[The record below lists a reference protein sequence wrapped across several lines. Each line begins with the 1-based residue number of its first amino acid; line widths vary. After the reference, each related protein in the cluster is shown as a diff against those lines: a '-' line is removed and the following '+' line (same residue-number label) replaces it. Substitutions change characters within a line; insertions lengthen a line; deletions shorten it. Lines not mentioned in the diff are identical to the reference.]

1 MNLLP
6 PNATPL
12 ERALA
17 SACDMDLDPTP
28 VSWLADA
35 NRCPAPFLPWLAWER
50 SVDGWNEAI
59 AEGPRRELIRRSIDI
74 HKHKGT
80 AGAVRRALGA
90 LGVSVEFKE
99 WQDLPGAAPFTFGL
113 TAWVNENH
121 DNQDTTLLT
130 PALYA
135 RLKRMVDE
143 VKNERSHY
151 TFRVG
156 ARFDQTPLRLANAQ
170 QSTALARSTALAQA
184 VQPAPAMQSLR
195 LANAQQSTALA
206 RRTAL
211 AKAVQ
216 PLPAIQP
223 LQLAN
228 ASQALGVVRTQV
240 QPLGVMPANTS
251 PVRMASAL
259 RPFSVLRCAME
270 IQ

>member
-6 PNATPL
+6 PNATLL
-12 ERALA
+12 ERALTA
-17 SACDMDLDPTP
+17 TCDMDLDPTP

-59 AEGPRRELIRRSIDI
+59 AEGPRRELIRRAIDI

-80 AGAVRRALGA
+80 AGAVRQALGA

-121 DNQDTTLLT
+121 DPHDTTLLT

-156 ARFDQTPLRLANAQ
+156 ARFDQAPLRLANAQ
-170 QSTALARSTALAQA
+170 QSTALARSTALAKA
-184 VQPAPAMQSLR
+184 VQPAPAVQSLR
-195 LANAQQSTALA
+195 M
-206 RRTAL
+206 
-211 AKAVQ
+211 
-216 PLPAIQP
+216 
-223 LQLAN
+223 AN
-228 ASQALGVVRTQV
+228 ASQALGVVRSQA

-259 RPFSVLRCAME
+259 RPLSVLRCAME